1 MKKFDL
7 YKFLKLG
14 AATLSAFVILSLAAC
29 SGDEDKQTDGT
40 GEGTNVHIN
49 VGGKNDKETV
59 GEDKATDAAEET
71 PGTDAPGTDGPQT
84 EAPGTDAKETDK
96 PSDEPSD
103 ETTAGAAGETGKFTE
118 DDATVT
124 VNGVV
129 IRIGDD
135 FLPNYEKV
143 GDAEVVEGQAC
154 LDGGYDTNYY
164 YGGEEFVVFT
174 VAEDGKQIIYDIYI
188 TSPDYKTNKGAEVG
202 KTTAEELLDMYGFAS
217 DSYFGTYEYRLEGT
231 DIVASFTFDESDI
244 LESIDIIDEGVTG

>member
-7 YKFLKLG
+7 YKLLRLG
-14 AATLSAFVILSLAAC
+14 AAALSALVILSLAAC

-49 VGGKNDKETV
+49 VGGKNDKETS
-59 GEDKATDAAEET
+59 GDDKATDAAEET
-71 PGTDAPGTDGPQT
+71 PDADDTGTKEPQT
-84 EAPGTDAKETDK
+84 EAPGTDTEGKTDK
-96 PSDEPSD
+96 PSDE
-103 ETTAGAAGETGKFTE
+103 TTASASGETGKFTA
-118 DDATVT
+118 DDATIT

-188 TSPDYKTNKGAEVG
+188 TSPEYKTNKGAEVG
-202 KTTAEELLDMYGFAS
+202 KTTAEELLDMYGFAN
-217 DSYFGTYEYRLEGT
+217 DSYFGTYEYKLEGT
-231 DIVASFTFDESDI
+231 DIVASFTFDDSDI